1 MLTDFIATVGA
12 TVTSVISELA
22 SMALPLKAIIE
33 SHFGP
38 NGLLAAYIVAGVL
51 LFLLVWK
58 LIQLAF
64 AALKYVVI
72 PSIVL
77 AFLATLFLPYT
88 FATVLP
94 FTVAGCSLLLLFKA

>member
-1 MLTDFIATVGA
+1 MLADFIATVGA
-12 TVTSVISELA
+12 TVTTAVSELT
-22 SMALPLKAIIE
+22 SLVLPLKALIE
-33 SHFGP
+33 SNFGP

-94 FTVAGCSLLLLFKA
+94 FTVAGCSLILLFKA